1 MKRIFTYVKRYW
13 YLYVIAI
20 ISMVISILLDLSAPL
35 VIKKIVDDVFVGGQ
49 AELFIRLLVSLLL
62 IGLGRCVFGYT
73 KEFLFDVTS
82 VRIGCHLR
90 GDIFSHIQGL
100 SLRFF
105 NKNNTGELMARVKD
119 DIDKIWDAIGFI
131 GMLIIESVIHCIL
144 AFYFMFRINPYLSL
158 ITLAL
163 MPLVAY
169 NAIRMEKKLV
179 TVYDNISEEN
189 AALTTVVQEN
199 LAGVRTVKAFARE
212 KYEMQKF
219 LDHNENYYE
228 LNMKQAKTVAK
239 YRPDIQFVTRLLL
252 VLVLVVG
259 GIFVIDEQI
268 TIGNLSAFIE
278 YANNIMWPMEILG
291 WLVGELAS
299 AIASNKKIDAIYKET
314 PEITSPEN
322 PIHKGTVTGKLE
334 FKNVSFSIDDTKILE
349 DINFT
354 IDSGKTLGIM
364 GSTGAGK
371 SSIVNLIERFYDVDD
386 GEILLDD
393 ENIKNYDLKQLR
405 ASTAIVMQDV
415 ILFSDTVEENLRIG
429 NREYM
434 DMERMRQATEYA
446 SANDFIEELSE
457 QYETIIGERGVGLS
471 GGQKQRLSIARAF
484 AKDAPLLIL
493 DDSTSALDMET
504 EHQIQTSLAK
514 VAHKTK
520 IIIAHRISAVREA
533 DQIIILENGKIA
545 ECGTH
550 RELLQM
556 KGLYHTTYETQY
568 GTYPPKEVS
577 ITCQ

>member
-1 MKRIFTYVKRYW
+1 MKRIFTYVKKYW
-13 YLYVIAI
+13 YLYVIALVA
-20 ISMVISILLDLSAPL
+20 MVISIVLDLSAPL

-49 AELFIRLLVSLLL
+49 TEQLMRLLISLLL
-62 IGLGRCVFGYT
+62 IGLGRCIFVYT

-90 GDIFSHIQGL
+90 SNIFSHIQSL

-119 DIDKIWDAIGFI
+119 DIDKIWGAIGFI

-169 NAIRMEKKLV
+169 NAIRMEKKLG

-239 YRPDIQFVTRLLL
+239 YRPNIQFITRLLL

-299 AIASNKKIDAIYKET
+299 AIASNKKIDVIYKET

-322 PIHKGTVTGKLE
+322 PIHKDTVTGKLE

-371 SSIVNLIERFYDVDD
+371 SSIVNLIERFYDVGK
-386 GEILLDD
+386 GEILLDN

-471 GGQKQRLSIARAF
+471 GGQKQRISIARAF
-484 AKDAPLLIL
+484 AKNAPLLIM

-504 EHQIQTSLAK
+504 EHQIQASLAK
-514 VAHKTK
+514 VEHKTK
-520 IIIAHRISAVREA
+520 IIIAHRISAVRDA
-533 DQIIILENGKIA
+533 DEIIVLENGKIA
-545 ECGTH
+545 ERGTH

-568 GTYPPKEVS
+568 GTYSPKEVS
-577 ITCQ
+577 ITCP